1 MYEESYQK
9 LIEAGYVSIGMDH
22 YSKPDDEFAIALREK
37 NYTEIFRVIV
47 QEKQLVRYMVLG
59 LLQYLN
65 LILHILKISKQRPN
79 IFKV

>member
-37 NYTEIFRVIV
+37 ITQKFS
-47 QEKQLVRYMVLG
+47 G
-59 LLQYLN
+59 LLYKRN
-65 LILHILKISKQRPN
+65 NWSGIWFWGFFNIST
-79 IFKV
+79 